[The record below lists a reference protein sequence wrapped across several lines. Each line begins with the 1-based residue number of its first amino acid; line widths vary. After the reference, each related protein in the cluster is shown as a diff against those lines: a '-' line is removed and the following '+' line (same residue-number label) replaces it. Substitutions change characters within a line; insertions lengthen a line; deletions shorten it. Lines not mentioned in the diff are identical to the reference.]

1 MLKALSVSE
10 LNEIVKNIFDA
21 EELLSYIKVYGEV
34 SNLAFVRNNLYFN
47 LKDEGALIP
56 CVMFGATSCSVKDGD
71 QVMVTGGL
79 KFYVKSGKLNL
90 YATSIAP
97 YGSGV
102 LFKKFLELKNKL
114 EQEGVFDEKYKKPIP
129 KKIKTIGVI
138 TSTTGAVLHDIIT
151 VTQRRN
157 PYLDIV
163 VYPARVQGEGAEN
176 TIISGLRY
184 FNREPDIDVVII
196 ARGGGSIEDLAPFN
210 TESLAR
216 EIIKID
222 KPVISAVGHETDFTI
237 CDFASS
243 LRVATPSVAGE
254 IVSEDITGVVK
265 QLKSN
270 VQKLNYLYFFF
281 LDEKYFLL
289 DKITS
294 NLKLKLQGF
303 LLNEEYKLKNSLNL
317 LKSIDFTT
325 ILEHNLE
332 AKNLKLLSLDVNS
345 ILDKGFAK
353 IIGDDGKVIKSIKQI
368 NANSKILVEIK
379 DGKFKANV
387 LEIGG

>member
-270 VQKLNYLYFFF
+270 VQKLNYLYFSF

>member
-90 YATSIAP
+90 YAASIAP

-114 EQEGVFDEKYKKPIP
+114 EQEGVFDEKYKKTIP

-270 VQKLNYLYFFF
+270 VQKLNYLYFSF

>member
-270 VQKLNYLYFFF
+270 VQKLNYLYFSF
-281 LDEKYFLL
+281 LDEKYLLL

-353 IIGDDGKVIKSIKQI
+353 IIGDDGKVVKSIKQI

>member
-270 VQKLNYLYFFF
+270 VQKLNYLYFSF
-281 LDEKYFLL
+281 LDEKYLLL

>member
-56 CVMFGATSCSVKDGD
+56 CVMFGATSCSIKDGD

-184 FNREPDIDVVII
+184 FNREPNIDVVII

-270 VQKLNYLYFFF
+270 VQKLNYLYFSF

-303 LLNEEYKLKNSLNL
+303 LLNEEYKLRNSLNL

-353 IIGDDGKVIKSIKQI
+353 ITGDDGKVVKSIEQI
-368 NANSKILVEIK
+368 NVNSKILVEIK

>member
-56 CVMFGATSCSVKDGD
+56 CVMFGATSCSIKDGD

-176 TIISGLRY
+176 TIINGLRY
-184 FNREPDIDVVII
+184 FNKEPDIDVVII

-270 VQKLNYLYFFF
+270 VQKLNYLYFSF

-303 LLNEEYKLKNSLNL
+303 LLNEEYKLENSLNL

-353 IIGDDGKVIKSIKQI
+353 ITGDDGKVIKSIKQI
-368 NANSKILVEIK
+368 NVNSKILVEIK

>member
-56 CVMFGATSCSVKDGD
+56 CVMFGATSCSIKDGD

-184 FNREPDIDVVII
+184 FNKEPDIDVVII

-270 VQKLNYLYFFF
+270 VQKLNYLYFSF

-353 IIGDDGKVIKSIKQI
+353 ITGDDGKVVKSIKQI
-368 NANSKILVEIK
+368 NVNSKILVEIK

>member
-56 CVMFGATSCSVKDGD
+56 CVMFGATSCSIKNGD

-184 FNREPDIDVVII
+184 FNKEPDIDVVII

-270 VQKLNYLYFFF
+270 VQKLNYLYFAF

-353 IIGDDGKVIKSIKQI
+353 ITGDDGKVVKSIKQI
-368 NANSKILVEIK
+368 NVNSKILVEIK

>member
-176 TIISGLRY
+176 TIINGLRY
-184 FNREPDIDVVII
+184 FNKEPDIDVVII

-210 TESLAR
+210 TENLAR

-270 VQKLNYLYFFF
+270 VQKLNYLYFSF

-332 AKNLKLLSLDVNS
+332 TKNLKLLSLDVNS